1 MTEDDLIARVS
12 ELEVEVDKKE
22 HEIIEQLDKIEQLE
36 ETIMRLE
43 QLIPEDGKKKKKRSK
58 DSKLAIEL
66 EEKEIQIRELKN
78 KMGFLRKEKVQLQQK
93 LEKFTRKQNMG
104 TVIRIEEK
112 KEPFENLIKE
122 LQSKINKQQFIIEK
136 LEKENKKEVIEFL
149 KNKIIELNKKL
160 IEANSNNNTVTSDT
174 SNLTKLLQL
183 KLNNAKAEIKTL
195 EEQVKYYKIWKAPAE
210 ANSQD
215 EIINELRS
223 KLEKLNKQEQTEFE
237 IKENQIKP
245 VIEENP
251 HLALRLEELK
261 NHIEEL
267 KKQNIQQRIEISE
280 LKKKIN

>member
-1 MTEDDLIARVS
+1 MTEDDLIARIS
-12 ELEVEVDKKE
+12 ELEVELDKKE
-22 HEIIEQLDKIEQLE
+22 HEIIENLDKIGQLE

-43 QLIPEDGKKKKKRSK
+43 QLIPDDGKKKKKRSK

-149 KNKIIELNKKL
+149 KNKSVSMVDYVITSGAVYKMEMFNTIGEFKESYFIDAVDEEICYRAKKIISLLIKL
-160 IEANSNNNTVTSDT
+160 IMQYCCKHLVEPKNIN
-174 SNLTKLLQL
+174 
-183 KLNNAKAEIKTL
+183 
-195 EEQVKYYKIWKAPAE
+195 YYT
-210 ANSQD
+210 NM
-215 EIINELRS
+215 
-223 KLEKLNKQEQTEFE
+223 
-237 IKENQIKP
+237 
-245 VIEENP
+245 
-251 HLALRLEELK
+251 
-261 NHIEEL
+261 
-267 KKQNIQQRIEISE
+267 
-280 LKKKIN
+280 